1 MIFLDANYII
11 ALFIEDH
18 KFNERAKEIYKSID
32 NEKIISRL
40 VITEVITVLNIK
52 IKADNGIIK
61 KVYQQMYNNFSVI
74 EDHYF
79 HDKAVQKLL
88 KYNEKDLS
96 LFDCIYMVLMEEL
109 GINEIATFDEHFE
122 NREGI
127 MRIYWK
133 YFINS

>member
-127 MRIYWK
+127 MRIY
-133 YFINS
+133 